1 MEYFITIIICIAVAI
16 ALKFAWSIKIK
27 DIKTLKEV
35 GYDSSFNEI
44 TNKLP
49 ENQEIC
55 KAILKKLN
63 NEQVTI
69 KEEENNTASLYIAI
83 NNTIM
88 IANIKNTFSRVQTIA
103 HECLHSIQNR
113 RILLFNFFFS
123 NIYFL
128 YFFAICILRILKI
141 LNFSMLHIFILIIFG
156 FLYYA
161 IRSYLEIDAM
171 TKAEFLAKEY
181 MEEEKRL
188 SPEEIAIIA
197 EKNKQV
203 TEIGIKLTNYQLV
216 LNCFLKIVIFAIINL
231 LFH

>member
-1 MEYFITIIICIAVAI
+1 MEYIVIIIISI
-16 ALKFAWSIKIK
+16 IFLITLKFAWSIKIK

-35 GYDSSFNEI
+35 GYDSTLNEI

-49 ENQEIC
+49 ENKEIC
-55 KAILKKLN
+55 QAILKKLN

-69 KEEENNTASLYIAI
+69 KEEENNTASLYIALS
-83 NNTIM
+83 NTIM

-113 RILLFNFFFS
+113 RTLLFNFFFS

-141 LNFSMLHIFILIIFG
+141 LNFSMLHVFILTILG
-156 FLYYA
+156 FIYYA

-171 TKAEFLAKEY
+171 TKASFLAKEY
-181 MEEEKRL
+181 MEEEKHL
-188 SPEEIAIIA
+188 SQDEIEIIT

-203 TEIGIKLTNYQLV
+203 TEIGIKLTNYQLI
-216 LNCFLKIVIFAIINL
+216 LNCFLKIVLFAVINIIF
-231 LFH
+231 

>member
-35 GYDSSFNEI
+35 GYDSSFSEI

-55 KAILKKLN
+55 KAILKKLK

-128 YFFAICILRILKI
+128 YFFAICILKILKI

-156 FLYYA
+156 FIYYA

-188 SPEEIAIIA
+188 SQEEIAIIA

-203 TEIGIKLTNYQLV
+203 TEIGIKLTNYQLI
-216 LNCFLKIVIFAIINL
+216 LNCFLKIVIFAVINL

>member
-35 GYDSSFNEI
+35 GYDSTLNEI

-156 FLYYA
+156 FIYYA

-188 SPEEIAIIA
+188 SQEEIAIIA

-203 TEIGIKLTNYQLV
+203 TEIGIKLTNYQLI
-216 LNCFLKIVIFAIINL
+216 LNCFLKIVIFAIINII
-231 LFH
+231 F

>member
-1 MEYFITIIICIAVAI
+1 MEYVIIIMISIIFLI

-35 GYDSSFNEI
+35 GYDSSLNEI

-83 NNTIM
+83 SNTIM

-113 RILLFNFFFS
+113 RTLLFNFFFS

-141 LNFSMLHIFILIIFG
+141 LKFSILHVFILTIFG
-156 FLYYA
+156 FIYYT

-203 TEIGIKLTNYQLV
+203 TEIGIKLTNYQLI
-216 LNCFLKIVIFAIINL
+216 LNCFLKIVIFAIINII
-231 LFH
+231 F